1 MNLSV
6 LSRKTHNTN
15 RGESMKKSI
24 FGIACLMLLLFSC
37 KDPSKGKTPDG
48 NTPGNTPD
56 TSAPKLKL
64 VSMKICGT
72 PIADSELDKET
83 WTAVTVENAQ
93 KTLASKNIQAEFD
106 YGDQKKQTMTV
117 NIEPATLNVG
127 NNDVT
132 LSVAEEKGKWQAW
145 THKVTIKRLDEN
157 KVNFKLNSFKVKV
170 NATPVKW
177 EFAKKVGDKFVVEVP
192 NTMQS
197 IVAIADMEAT
207 FEWDNMQA
215 PKPRIL
221 SFTVADAFPIQLAE
235 PGTEKEIKLTV
246 AKAANDEY
254 PEWIGS
260 VYIKRKTDTV
270 TLARMKLAGNLFPK
284 KELTPITKTWDAGTT
299 SAPSVNVYFYHEAD
313 ASQENPDL
321 ITKITTE
328 PQLVEGLNVRTWNLT
343 EPTNT
348 LKVMVGG
355 VEQCTITLKREAVTV
370 EKIGVFAVK
379 DNSFVAENAEEGQTY
394 KTSSNDVRF
403 IVEPKE
409 GHKYDKMTVQIGE
422 QGTAT
427 DLTVA
432 TGDTNYTGT
441 LTLTGEDNAII
452 LKAIDESKK
461 DAFTMTRKFNIKK
474 IADPST
480 GGIDAK
486 VKIKELW
493 VGNGKQ
499 SSYTD
504 TFLMN
509 KENGNK
515 FKATVDASDPHKYT
529 VNVDKI
535 YSTYSFNIGLIV
547 SGDAG
552 AEAATIKDASMRPTD
567 PKGVADGQTI
577 FTSPTMYKAL
587 KKDKND
593 TFVVYEFTLEN
604 GDKQATYQVTI
615 NFDQEVKFK
624 LTITNPTGGI
634 IKVWEIDAQG
644 ERQELQTNADI
655 VYAPLVYYLKH
666 PSNFIAVE
674 LLKDPSNSD
683 TTKHT
688 IFVNGKED
696 SSNLK
701 VNPVWKVTPEAV
713 ATTKIRRTTFLE
725 DIVITGKCEK

>member
-1 MNLSV
+1 
-6 LSRKTHNTN
+6 
-15 RGESMKKSI
+15 MKKSI

-48 NTPGNTPD
+48 NTTGNTPD

-93 KTLASKNIQAEFD
+93 KTLASTNIKAEFD

-117 NIEPATLNVG
+117 NVEPATLNVG

-145 THKVTIKRLDEN
+145 THKVTITRLDEN
-157 KVNFKLNSFKVKV
+157 KVNFKLNSFKLKV
-170 NATPVKW
+170 TTGQW

-192 NTMQS
+192 NTMKS
-197 IVAIADMEAT
+197 IAAIADMEAT

-221 SFTVADAFPIQLAE
+221 PFTVADVFPIQLAE

-355 VEQCTITLKREAVTV
+355 VEQCTITLKREAITV
-370 EKIGVFAVK
+370 EKIQVFAVK

-403 IVEPKE
+403 VVEPKE

-427 DLTVA
+427 ELTVA
-432 TGDTNYTGT
+432 SGDTNYTGT
-441 LTLTGEDNAII
+441 LTLTGEENAII
-452 LKAIDESKK
+452 LKAVDESKK

-480 GGIDAK
+480 GGIDEK

-493 VGNGKQ
+493 VGNGKK
-499 SSYTD
+499 SSFTD
-504 TFLMN
+504 VFLMN

-535 YSTYSFNIGLIV
+535 YLKYSFNVGLLV
-547 SGDAG
+547 SGDTG
-552 AEAATIKDASMRPTD
+552 AETASIKDPFMRPSD
-567 PKGVADGQTI
+567 PKGVADGQTV
-577 FTSPTMYKAL
+577 FASPTVYKSL
-587 KKDKND
+587 KKGKDD
-593 TFVVYEFTLEN
+593 DFVVYEFTLEN

-615 NFDQEVKFK
+615 KFDQEVKFK

-634 IKVWEIDAQG
+634 IKVWEIDDQG

-655 VYAPLVYYLKH
+655 AYFPVYYSLRH
-666 PSNFIAVE
+666 PRNWICVE
-674 LLKDPSNSD
+674 LLKDSSNSG

-701 VNPVWKVTPEAV
+701 ANPIWKANQEAV
-713 ATTKIRRTTFLE
+713 ATTKIKKLDLLE